1 VQYLF
6 SRITKYFCPNSGFQ
20 INKRSKSAGDEVDHG
35 AGLWKTKGAG
45 VAGAVRVQFAC
56 DSTSSKVG
64 NKSTVVPTVG
74 FFGTVNRTPRELKG
88 ADGAFAEAS
97 SKVKGRS
104 YEVTKKS
111 TVVPTVGFFGTVNR
125 TPRELKGADGL
136 KQEYFCKI
144 LVG

>member
-1 VQYLF
+1 MDTY
-6 SRITKYFCPNSGFQ
+6 
-20 INKRSKSAGDEVDHG
+20 
-35 AGLWKTKGAG
+35 
-45 VAGAVRVQFAC
+45 
-56 DSTSSKVG
+56 
-64 NKSTVVPTVG
+64 
-74 FFGTVNRTPRELKG
+74 
-88 ADGAFAEAS
+88 AFAEAS

-144 LVG
+144 LVE